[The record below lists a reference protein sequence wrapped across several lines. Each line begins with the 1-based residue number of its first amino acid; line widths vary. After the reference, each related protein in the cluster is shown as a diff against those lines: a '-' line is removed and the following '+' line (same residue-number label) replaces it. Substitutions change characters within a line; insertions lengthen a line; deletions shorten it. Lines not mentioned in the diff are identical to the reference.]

1 MKNKVHLTN
10 AQWAYFEEQ
19 LIYRGYIKPNGEPI
33 KCPCGSTHLRQVMI
47 DVDTLGYIYE
57 YIIVCDNCG
66 ENIAHWERGSYSPT
80 YEGYFDIM
88 AEMVGPLTH
97 IRWTWEGVVRHTL
110 NSAHE
115 KIGFGAK
122 KALKKG

>member
-1 MKNKVHLTN
+1 MKNRVHLTN

-19 LIYRGYIKPNGEPI
+19 LIHKGYLKSNGDPI
-33 KCPCGSTHLRQVMI
+33 KCPCGSVHLKYKIERVLE
-47 DVDTLGYIYE
+47 DGRPSE
-57 YIIVCDNCG
+57 YSVHCINCG
-66 ENIAHWERGSYSPT
+66 EVVAYWERGSYSPI
-80 YEGYFDIM
+80 YAGYFDIM

-97 IRWTWEGVVRHTL
+97 IRWTWEGVIRRTL

-115 KIGFGAK
+115 KIGSGAK